1 MSEKL
6 PAEGNSP
13 ADSKLFFRIP
23 EMREAVM
30 EKLTS
35 MTDQLSLSLVN
46 RMFRTTASNFIWNNV
61 NFRDAYGDVYLSM
74 HPNRFLESPASI
86 QAINENR
93 SAVKTHSTPLDF
105 CWILF
110 EATIQAARSTAPWSV
125 APSRRLDYTPIDLEP
140 LVDLTVQ
147 VGNQLLHGFSC
158 NNGLIARTLI
168 RALSCLH
175 CLKDFHLEESLS
187 LVYVIDNAEPAQVSE
202 LPATDD
208 ADAGLEPLR
217 ERQGPLSSL
226 LELRLPKFDGSYSA
240 ELITRFLCQC
250 PKLNTLVLPN
260 PMAIGVM
267 SSTGVEL
274 ANTIHQHYPNV
285 RNVFILDPVET
296 APVDR
301 EAVVATLDTL
311 NPRHPTRL
319 AYYPEPKNIDHSANA
334 PPAIRQL
341 QQDLKQL
348 KICAYPPIDDK

>member
-1 MSEKL
+1 M
-6 PAEGNSP
+6 
-13 ADSKLFFRIP
+13 
-23 EMREAVM
+23 
-30 EKLTS
+30 
-35 MTDQLSLSLVN
+35 
-46 RMFRTTASNFIWNNV
+46 
-61 NFRDAYGDVYLSM
+61 
-74 HPNRFLESPASI
+74 
-86 QAINENR
+86 
-93 SAVKTHSTPLDF
+93 
-105 CWILF
+105 
-110 EATIQAARSTAPWSV
+110 
-125 APSRRLDYTPIDLEP
+125 
-140 LVDLTVQ
+140 
-147 VGNQLLHGFSC
+147 
-158 NNGLIARTLI
+158 
-168 RALSCLH
+168 
-175 CLKDFHLEESLS
+175 
-187 LVYVIDNAEPAQVSE
+187 YVIDNAEPAQVSE

-311 NPRHPTRL
+311 NPRHVET
-319 AYYPEPKNIDHSANA
+319 IVW
-334 PPAIRQL
+334 
-341 QQDLKQL
+341 
-348 KICAYPPIDDK
+348 

>member
-13 ADSKLFFRIP
+13 ADSKLFFSIP

-74 HPNRFLESPASI
+74 HPNRFLESPALI

-110 EATIQAARSTAPWSV
+110 EATIGAARSAAPC
-125 APSRRLDYTPIDLEP
+125 
-140 LVDLTVQ
+140 
-147 VGNQLLHGFSC
+147 C

-168 RALSCLH
+168 RALFCLH
-175 CLKDFHLEESLS
+175 CLKDFYLEEVDREFQIPLAFMTKLFDCLSTSIESLS
-187 LVYVIDNAEPAQVSE
+187 LVYVIDNTEPAQVSE

-208 ADAGLEPLR
+208 ADAGLEPLG

-267 SSTGVEL
+267 PSTG
-274 ANTIHQHYPNV
+274 PNV
-285 RNVFILDPVET
+285 RNVSILDPVET

-311 NPRHPTRL
+311 NLRHVET
-319 AYYPEPKNIDHSANA
+319 IVW
-334 PPAIRQL
+334 
-341 QQDLKQL
+341 
-348 KICAYPPIDDK
+348 